1 MFSHK
6 HFYSRS
12 QINAVV
18 GGSLRAYLPMVE
30 GQIVAA
36 CLSPILHPRAPQVI
50 FVGRNEEEAGRV
62 LASQKDAV
70 PVFVKTSPGKWMFH
84 GYYKAHQSSKLPSV
98 IEKHTRD
105 CRARGVI
112 RVVLME
118 PCNDGPPPTGIVQ
131 NPSGGSSGPVAWD
144 APKKCSKRASRLP
157 KQGR

>member
-1 MFSHK
+1 MTCVRLRLH
-6 HFYSRS
+6 SRS

-30 GQIVAA
+30 GHIVAA

-50 FVGRNEEEAGRV
+50 FVGRNEAEAGQV
-62 LASQKDAV
+62 LASQTAAV

-84 GYYKAHQSSKLPSV
+84 GYYRAYQSSKLPSV

-105 CRARGVI
+105 CRARGVV
-112 RVVLME
+112 RVVLMKRCDE
-118 PCNDGPPPTGIVQ
+118 GPPSIV
-131 NPSGGSSGPVAWD
+131 NPSAEGTGGTGGWE
-144 APKKCSKRASRLP
+144 APKKRSQERPRRLP

>member
-30 GQIVAA
+30 GHIVAA
-36 CLSPILHPRAPQVI
+36 CLSLILHPRAPQVI
-50 FVGRNEEEAGRV
+50 FVGRNEEEAGEV

-84 GYYKAHQSSKLPSV
+84 GYYRAHQSSKLPSV

-118 PCNDGPPPTGIVQ
+118 RCDDGPPVIVQ
-131 NPSGGSSGPVAWD
+131 HTAGGSSGAVTWD
-144 APKKCSKRASRLP
+144 APKKRSQERPRRLP